1 MPIKV
6 AMILAAGRGT
16 RMRHLTDDK
25 PKPLVQV
32 SGNTLLTHIIQK
44 IKTHGIQNVVINTC
58 YKGDMIKQEALKE
71 RDIQFLFS
79 DETVA
84 LETGGGVQK
93 ALPILN
99 ELGADN
105 GFFVLNA
112 DPLWQEVS
120 TSLLSQLECAWDP
133 EKMDILLA
141 VVPIERAYGDV
152 PDGNYFIEQG
162 CLRRKTVQEK
172 NVPYLF
178 MGIQILHPRI
188 FNQNLPYCFSLR
200 DLYDQAQKK
209 GRLSHIIFDGSW
221 FHVGTP
227 EAIKET
233 EQYFLKDKI

>member
-1 MPIKV
+1 MPIKT

-16 RMRHLTDDK
+16 RMRHLTNDK

-32 SGNTLLTHIIQK
+32 KGVTLLTHIIQK
-44 IKTHGIQNVVINTC
+44 IKNHGIQNVVINTC
-58 YKGDMIKQEALKE
+58 YKGDMIKQETLKE
-71 RDIQFLFS
+71 KDIHFLFS
-79 DETVA
+79 DETIA
-84 LETGGGVQK
+84 LETGGGVQN

-99 ELGADN
+99 KLGSDN

-120 TSLLSQLECAWDP
+120 TSLLSQLEKAWNPDT
-133 EKMDILLA
+133 MDILLA

-162 CLRRKTVQEK
+162 RLRRKTAQEK

-188 FNQNLPYCFSLR
+188 FNQPLPQCFSLR
-200 DLYDQAQKK
+200 DLYDQAQTK

-233 EQYFLKDKI
+233 EQHFSKEC